1 VRDSYSDIP
10 NSRQV
15 TFRLMMRTLGETS
28 GSASLGPSGGS

>member
-15 TFRLMMRTLGETS
+15 SFRLLLRTLGETS
-28 GSASLGPSGGS
+28 GSASLGKSGT